1 MRYYTGRNRTADLG
15 ETFMVRV
22 VFFGNSA
29 SIFSNRFFQ
38 ELTKTPCELVGV
50 VDVPPAKRSS
60 TNTKTLSGIQDF
72 VLLAHFR
79 RIPTF
84 EPASPNTPEF
94 IQLLSCLAPDLF
106 IAVGYMN
113 LLKEQLLAVPSR
125 LAVNVHASLLPAY
138 RGKHPV
144 FWALRNGER
153 WAGLTIHV
161 MACGLDTGDI
171 LYQVRVRTRR
181 NDSVISLY
189 DRIMDRS
196 AGLMSQLIEDVDRQ
210 NLHRTPQPTVRASY
224 YSSAHEEDYRLDW
237 SRDAEQL
244 RHWIQTSP
252 GQCFCDAAGHR
263 IFFSE
268 ATVVAP
274 GDEIPPG
281 VLLRIGRTN
290 CTVAARNGG
299 LRVRKLSLGGESERP
314 AAHLCRELG
323 LREGSSLA

>member
-1 MRYYTGRNRTADLG
+1 ML
-15 ETFMVRV
+15 RV

-38 ELTKTPCELVGV
+38 ELTRTPCELAGV

-60 TNTKTLSGIQDF
+60 TNTRTLNGIPSF
-72 VLLAHFR
+72 VLAAHSR
-79 RIPTF
+79 RIAAF

-94 IQLLSCLAPDLF
+94 IQLLARLTPDLF

-113 LLKEQLLAVPSR
+113 LLKEQLLAVPGR

-161 MACGLDTGDI
+161 MASGLDTGDI

-181 NDSVISLY
+181 NDSVSSLY
-189 DRIMDRS
+189 ERIMDRS
-196 AGLMSQLIEDVDRQ
+196 VGLMSQLIEDVAGQD
-210 NLHRTPQPTVRASY
+210 LHRTPQPTIGSSY
-224 YSSAHEEDYRLDW
+224 YSSTHDEDYRLDW

-244 RHWIQTSP
+244 RRWIQTSP
-252 GQCFCDAAGHR
+252 GQCFCDAAGQR

-268 ATVVAP
+268 AKMVPV
-274 GDEIPPG
+274 GGEIPPG
-281 VLLRIGRTN
+281 VLLRIGRAN
-290 CTVAARNGG
+290 CTVAARNAG
-299 LRVRKLSLGGESERP
+299 LQVSKLSLGGESERP
-314 AAHLCRELG
+314 AASLCRELG